1 MARLAADSRM
11 SFYPTPDR
19 SLDHIVRWIGREHA
33 RRGQD
38 KLVHVMDPCCGEGA
52 AFNALCQGSNLYPFT
67 SWGIELDIE
76 RAGKASFCIQNVIN
90 TSIFDARVNPLESCG
105 LLFLNPPYSH
115 SPNGK
120 REEMNFLKHSIKWL
134 CPGGILVFIVPEPIT
149 SDNRAWIGQD
159 FHQTQEGRPLT
170 ITDSWN
176 AKARI

>member
-11 SFYPTPDR
+11 AFYPTPDR
-19 SLDHIVRWIGREHA
+19 SLDHIVRWIGREYA

-52 AFNALCQGSNLYPFT
+52 ALNALCQGSNLYPFR

-90 TSIFDARVNPLESCG
+90 GSIFDARVNPLECCG

-115 SPNGK
+115 SSNGK

-134 CPGGILVFIVPEPIT
+134 CPGGILVFIVPEPVA
-149 SDNRAWIGQD
+149 SENRGWIGQH
-159 FHQTQEGRPLT
+159 FHQTQEGRSLT
-170 ITDSWN
+170 ITDS
-176 AKARI
+176 